1 MRNASDTQFLV
12 ASNNN
17 LINNINFNNHV
28 PTSVPNILHS
38 NVISVVDVQEQQQQ
52 IPLDNRNNICLLC
65 RKHFMDN
72 LARLYRQDN
81 IESNNLR
88 RATNSSQ
95 IIKSSNSSCNVVR
108 SPISIHVIDA
118 ENLSVCMCS
127 LYNSR
132 NNSDDNLLR
141 AKDSGSPNLLGHL
154 LNNATQQTDE
164 TNNICPICR
173 NIIKKQPIERRTL
186 ISKRLLLANDIIVN
200 RIDSHYLNTF
210 SGINLKQD
218 PYTPESPDFDSPYLE
233 SDSSDTNR
241 DNDSELRLQTD
252 TDDTKSSSHETDTK
266 NTNNLLNNSIRT
278 SGGVSPTQLKS
289 RLERLQQLSPE
300 CLEDETTNIV
310 VTTPETKIESKM
322 NNKLHDEH
330 HLTISDE
337 ITKNLCVKNKKG
349 KNDAPCCTG
358 KECCIL

>member
-1 MRNASDTQFLV
+1 M
-12 ASNNN
+12 
-17 LINNINFNNHV
+17 
-28 PTSVPNILHS
+28 PTVPNIHS

-52 IPLDNRNNICLLC
+52 QSSPINDSCSDNNVCLLC
-65 RKHFMDN
+65 RQHFMEN

-81 IESNNLR
+81 IESNNSR
-88 RATNSSQ
+88 RATNINANSSQ
-95 IIKSSNSSCNVVR
+95 IKSSSSSNAVR

-154 LNNATQQTDE
+154 LNTSSTLQTEE

-241 DNDSELRLQTD
+241 DNDSSGEQRLKTD
-252 TDDTKSSSHETDTK
+252 EDSTHTETETNPNNITVKHSS
-266 NTNNLLNNSIRT
+266 NNNNVLNNSMASRV

-300 CLEDETTNIV
+300 CSDDETTIIV
-310 VTTPETKIESKM
+310 PTGSSPTKITEIETKI
-322 NNKLHDEH
+322 KLDQP
-330 HLTISDE
+330 LTISDE
-337 ITKNLCVKNKKG
+337 VCNKKISS
-349 KNDAPCCTG
+349 KKEKSDVPCCTG

>member
-1 MRNASDTQFLV
+1 M
-12 ASNNN
+12 
-17 LINNINFNNHV
+17 
-28 PTSVPNILHS
+28 PTLPNKHS
-38 NVISVVDVQEQQQQ
+38 NVISVVDVKEQQQQ
-52 IPLDNRNNICLLC
+52 QSPINDNHSNNDVCLLC
-65 RKHFMDN
+65 RQHFMEK
-72 LARLYRQDN
+72 LARLYRQNN
-81 IESNNLR
+81 IESNSR
-88 RATNSSQ
+88 RATINAKSSQ
-95 IIKSSNSSCNVVR
+95 IKSSSSSNSTVR

-141 AKDSGSPNLLGHL
+141 AKDNPNLLGHL
-154 LNNATQQTDE
+154 LNTPSPTTQQTDE

-241 DNDSELRLQTD
+241 DNDSSGELRLKM
-252 TDDTKSSSHETDTK
+252 DDGDEMRTRPETNPNNLTEKVSS
-266 NTNNLLNNSIRT
+266 NNNNLLNNSIASRT
-278 SGGVSPTQLKS
+278 SCGVSPTQLKS

-300 CLEDETTNIV
+300 CSDDETTVIV
-310 VTTPETKIESKM
+310 GDPKITVETKI
-322 NNKLHDEH
+322 KLDEP
-330 HLTISDE
+330 LTIRDE
-337 ITKNLCVKNKKG
+337 VCSKKINS
-349 KNDAPCCTG
+349 KKDKMDIPCCTG

>member
-1 MRNASDTQFLV
+1 MPT
-12 ASNNN
+12 
-17 LINNINFNNHV
+17 V
-28 PTSVPNILHS
+28 PKKHS
-38 NVISVVDVQEQQQQ
+38 NVISVVDVKELQQQQ
-52 IPLDNRNNICLLC
+52 QPSPINDNRSSNDVCLLC
-65 RKHFMDN
+65 REHFMEK
-72 LARLYRQDN
+72 LARLYRQNN
-81 IESNNLR
+81 IESNSR
-88 RATNSSQ
+88 RATINAKSSQ
-95 IIKSSNSSCNVVR
+95 IKNSSTVR

-141 AKDSGSPNLLGHL
+141 AKDSPNLLGHL
-154 LNNATQQTDE
+154 LNTSSPSQTDE

-241 DNDSELRLQTD
+241 DNDSSGEQRLKTD
-252 TDDTKSSSHETDTK
+252 EDDNGENRTRPETNPNNLTVKISS
-266 NTNNLLNNSIRT
+266 NNNNLLNNSIASRT

-289 RLERLQQLSPE
+289 RLERLQQLSPA
-300 CLEDETTNIV
+300 CSDDETTTIV
-310 VTTPETKIESKM
+310 GDPKITVETKI
-322 NNKLHDEH
+322 KLDQA
-330 HLTISDE
+330 LTINDE
-337 ITKNLCVKNKKG
+337 VCRKKINS
-349 KNDAPCCTG
+349 KKEKTDLPCCAG